1 MLRRML
7 RRRPRNRLVHNAAMT
22 PFSRSLFLVLIVA
35 CLGLAACQT
44 PVPPVPAKPQV
55 SPQQRLAAVAAAAGV
70 DDTEL
75 DVQPLRDP
83 QVEDLRA
90 RAQQAQAAG
99 DYARAAADL
108 DLAIGHVA
116 DDPAVLQE
124 RAEVALALGDYAKAE
139 TLARQA
145 FDLGSRV
152 GPLCRRHWATI
163 EQSRLAREQPENA
176 ASAQAQIA
184 SCTVPGLIRM

>member
-1 MLRRML
+1 MK
-7 RRRPRNRLVHNAAMT
+7 PA
-22 PFSRSLFLVLIVA
+22 SRSLPLLLSA
-35 CLGLAACQT
+35 CCLALAACQT
-44 PVPPVPAKPQV
+44 PVPAPPPKPQV
-55 SPQQRLAAVAAAAGV
+55 PPQQRLAAVDAAAGV

-90 RAQQAQAAG
+90 QAQKALAAG
-99 DYARAAADL
+99 DYAAAATVL
-108 DLAIGHVA
+108 DQALTHVA

-124 RAEVALALGDYAKAE
+124 RAEAALGLADYAAAE
-139 TLARQA
+139 TLARRA

-163 EQSRLAREQPENA
+163 EQARLARDEHENA
-176 ASAQAQIA
+176 VSARAQIA
-184 SCTVPGLIRM
+184 SCTVPGLKRM